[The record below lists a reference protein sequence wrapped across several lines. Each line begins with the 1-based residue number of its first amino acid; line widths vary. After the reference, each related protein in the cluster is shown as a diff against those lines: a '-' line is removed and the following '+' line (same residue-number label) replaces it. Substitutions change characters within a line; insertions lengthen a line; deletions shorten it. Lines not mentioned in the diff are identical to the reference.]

1 MNILITLGVAA
12 FALAVLWAVQSLALK
27 LAGEPLAWP
36 LRYATRNPAMRLMGQ
51 AMIQASW
58 LIILAGTPL
67 ALGISPLNALR
78 QAFPLPVPW
87 QRIAIVFSITFLSFC
102 ILFTVY
108 IKARWLQIAPRFDPA
123 VRHAKL
129 FRRFL
134 TPLPLATF
142 EEGVFRGTLLEQLLQ
157 SLPSSHVYS
166 AAAIMISALAF
177 SLVHFI
183 KPPGRSKPVGQGI
196 YGFFIAGCVFG
207 LAYIVGGRSLWLPI
221 VMHATAIFCIE
232 VMRLY
237 SAYKGPRWLIGFPE
251 APHSGLIGSIGVLGM
266 AIALVALI

>member
-12 FALAVLWAVQSLALK
+12 VALAVLWVVQSLALK

-36 LRYATRNPAMRLMGQ
+36 LQYATRDPAMRLTGQ

-67 ALGISPLNALR
+67 ALGISPLTALA

-87 QRIAIVFSITFLSFC
+87 RQIVIVFSITFFSFGV
-102 ILFTVY
+102 LFAVY
-108 IKARWLQIAPRFDPA
+108 VKAGWLQIAPRFDPA
-123 VRHAKL
+123 VRRAKL

-142 EEGVFRGTLLEQLLQ
+142 EEGVFRGTLLEQLLR
-157 SLPSSHVYS
+157 SLPSSHLYS

-177 SLVHFI
+177 ALVHFI
-183 KPPGRSKPVGQGI
+183 KPPRGKPVGQGI
-196 YGFFIAGCVFG
+196 YGFFVAGCVFG

-237 SAYKGPRWLIGFPE
+237 AAYKGPRWLIGFPE
-251 APHSGLIGSIGVLGM
+251 APHSGLIGSIGVAGM